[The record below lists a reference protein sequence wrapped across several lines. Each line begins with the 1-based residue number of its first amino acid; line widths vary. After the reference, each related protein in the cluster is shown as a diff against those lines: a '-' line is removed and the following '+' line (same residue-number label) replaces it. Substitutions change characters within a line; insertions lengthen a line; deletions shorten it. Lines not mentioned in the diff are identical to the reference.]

1 MYGETIE
8 KFIDMLRKNQ
18 IIFISNGEVKG
29 INPAFPSIHK
39 SLELVLTKDL
49 SIKKAPTGFYLENI
63 VNNFVPFEEAFSIK
77 DATKINILAITTNV
91 KPVINYITRH
101 NKPDSRREITLMD
114 ISGMPMRTTLFGDLA
129 TNEGS
134 ILEAKIKYKPIIALS
149 DFKISIYQGDTSI
162 SSQIISTLCINP
174 KIELASELREWFQL
188 KKATKAK
195 GSSSTLFKNVREIHI
210 SDIMQ
215 TSQNSI
221 QARYCIFKEKIT
233 TILNR
238 FEPWF
243 YSCKGCDKKVDKNV
257 SKECLNDKYHRIIDD
272 PVPMCLV
279 KILVEND
286 ADNARV
292 TLFDAAETLIGCK
305 VEKFITEK
313 KEKNNQSPYFQNLF

>member
-8 KFIDMLRKNQ
+8 KFIDMLRKKQ

-39 SLELVLTKDL
+39 SLELVLTKDV
-49 SIKKAPTGFYLENI
+49 SIKKTPTGFHLENI
-63 VNNFVPFEEAFSIK
+63 VNNFVPFEEAFFMK

-91 KPVINYITRH
+91 KPAINYITRH
-101 NKPDSRREITLMD
+101 NKSDNRREITLMD
-114 ISGMPMRTTLFGDLA
+114 ISGMPMRATLFGDLA

-134 ILEAKIKYKPIIALS
+134 ILEAEIKYKPVIALS
-149 DFKISIYQGDTSI
+149 DFKISIYQ
-162 SSQIISTLCINP
+162 
-174 KIELASELREWFQL
+174 A
-188 KKATKAK
+188 AKAK
-195 GSSSTLFKNVREIHI
+195 GSPSTLFKNVKEIHI

-221 QARYCIFKEKIT
+221 QAQYCIFKEKIT

-238 FEPWF
+238 LEPWF

-257 SKECLNDKYHRIIDD
+257 SKECLNDKYRRIIDD
-272 PVPMCLV
+272 PVPRYLV

-286 ADNARV
+286 TDNARV

-305 VEKFITEK
+305 IGNVSASIS
-313 KEKNNQSPYFQNLF
+313 SPEEPFSFTA

>member
-1 MYGETIE
+1 M
-8 KFIDMLRKNQ
+8 
-18 IIFISNGEVKG
+18 VKVTT
-29 INPAFPSIHK
+29 S
-39 SLELVLTKDL
+39 D
-49 SIKKAPTGFYLENI
+49 
-63 VNNFVPFEEAFSIK
+63 
-77 DATKINILAITTNV
+77 ILAITTNV
-91 KPVINYITRH
+91 KPAINYITRR
-101 NKPDSRREITLMD
+101 NKPDSRREITLID
-114 ISGMPMRTTLFGDLA
+114 ISGMLMRVTLFGDLA

-134 ILEAKIKYKPIIALS
+134 ILEAEIKYKSVIALS

-188 KKATKAK
+188 EKAAKAK
-195 GSSSTLFKNVREIHI
+195 GSPSTLFKNVKEIHI

-215 TSQNSI
+215 TSQNLI

-238 FEPWF
+238 LEPWF
-243 YSCKGCDKKVDKNV
+243 YYCKGCDKNVDKNV
-257 SKECLNDKYHRIIDD
+257 SKECLNDKYRRIIDD
-272 PVPMCLV
+272 LVPRYLV

-286 ADNARV
+286 TDNARV

-313 KEKNNQSPYFQNLF
+313 K